1 MTVWGDLLD
10 GADVERALI
19 AHLKVW
25 MPAASAYVR
34 KTKDPDAERWPERED
49 GSFIASIREY
59 GVSHA
64 DAAGQRWPEDQL
76 PMLIAQSPGME
87 DDPVVEEGGRVS
99 AVYGVA
105 LSAIAASVTAEDAK
119 ELARLYASAARLAIM
134 QNPQLDAGTGDAFAD
149 HVRMGRERN
158 GQIRRGIEGERNLM
172 ICTVPYLIA
181 VPTILD
187 VSGGPIIAP
196 EDPEEEASEWPQVK
210 EGGGS
215 AVVESLT
222 ESGFFDAKP

>member
-1 MTVWGDLLD
+1 MSVWGPILD
-10 GADVERALI
+10 GADVERALL
-19 AHLKVW
+19 AHLRYW

-34 KTKDPDAERWPERED
+34 KVKDPAAERWPERED
-49 GSFIASIREY
+49 GNFVEPIREY

-64 DAAGQRWPEDQL
+64 DAAAQKWPEDQL

-105 LSAIAASVTAEDAK
+105 LSAIASSVTAEDAK

-149 HVRMGRERN
+149 HVQMGRERN
-158 GQIRRGIEGERNLM
+158 GQVRRGIEGERNLM
-172 ICTVPYLIA
+172 ICTIPYLIA
-181 VPTILD
+181 VPQIID
-187 VSGGPIIAP
+187 VSGGPRVVP
-196 EDPEEEASEWPQVK
+196 DDPEEEVPDWPTVK

-215 AVVESLT
+215 AVVDSLT
-222 ESGFFDAKP
+222 EGGFWDAKP